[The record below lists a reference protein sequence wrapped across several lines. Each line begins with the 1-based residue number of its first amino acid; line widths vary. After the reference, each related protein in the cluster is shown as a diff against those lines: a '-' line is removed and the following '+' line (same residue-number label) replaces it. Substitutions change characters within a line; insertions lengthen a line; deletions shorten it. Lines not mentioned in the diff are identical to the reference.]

1 MNSNSSFN
9 PSLSANIPAR
19 LQNLHQWLVWK
30 SQPRIGQENKFTKVP
45 YNLRTALPS
54 DATSADTWTTF
65 DQVVQATGY
74 DGIGFAI
81 NQPIG
86 LLLID
91 LDDCIVDGVVQAWVE
106 ELIQICDTYTEY
118 SPSGLGFHLILK
130 GQKLVDKTR
139 FHHNQA
145 ILDHYRRCLSRAKG
159 NQ

>member
-1 MNSNSSFN
+1 MNSNSFH
-9 PSLSANIPAR
+9 PSLSANTPAR

-54 DATSADTWTTF
+54 DATSADTWATF
-65 DQVVQATGY
+65 DQAIQATGY

-91 LDDCIVDGVVQAWVE
+91 LDDCIVDGVAEDWAE

-118 SPSGLGFHLILK
+118 SPSGRGFHLIL
-130 GQKLVDKTR
+130 
-139 FHHNQA
+139 
-145 ILDHYRRCLSRAKG
+145 
-159 NQ
+159 